1 MKVKFPKTVRVLSR
15 TYEIGHKNKHQKD
28 SRALAYVHLR
38 EQYIFINQSMTKE
51 EQLSS
56 LLHEVLHIIHS
67 ITGFDHIS
75 GPKDEESLV
84 RLFEPGLFSFMQ
96 DNPKILRMFLNG

>member
-1 MKVKFPKTVRVLSR
+1 MKVKFPKTVRILSR
-15 TYEIGHKNKHQKD
+15 TYEIGHEDRHQKD
-28 SRALAYVHLR
+28 SLAYVHLR
-38 EQYIFINQSMTKE
+38 EQYIFISQSMTKE

-56 LLHEVLHIIHS
+56 LLHEVLHIIYS